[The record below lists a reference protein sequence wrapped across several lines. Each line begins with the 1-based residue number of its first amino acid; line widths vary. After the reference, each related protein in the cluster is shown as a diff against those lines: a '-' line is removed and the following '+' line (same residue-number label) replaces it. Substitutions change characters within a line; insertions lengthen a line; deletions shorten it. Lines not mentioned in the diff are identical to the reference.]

1 VSAPIESTT
10 TQSLIVQKNYMV
22 VVTGGAGFIGSCF
35 IRKLND
41 EGVQDV
47 LVVDYLGES
56 NKWKNLVGKQ
66 FTDIVHPDVFR
77 EDLLDGDY
85 TDEIEAIIHLGACSA
100 TTERNADY
108 LLDNNYRYSVDLAA
122 YSASSDVRFL
132 YASSAA
138 TYGIGEQ
145 GYSDELSHTL
155 RPLNMYGY
163 SKLLFDNWVLN
174 NGLQESCVGIRYF
187 NVFGPNEYHK
197 DDMASMV
204 YKAFCQIEQT
214 GKIRLFQS
222 NTPEYAD
229 GGQMRDFV
237 YVKDVCEVMWNILK
251 DTSIAGIYNLGTGTA
266 RNWNDLATAVFHAM
280 GKEPVIEYIA
290 MPESLRLQY
299 QNFTEADMSKL
310 SGTSAA
316 HEFQSLE
323 ASVGDYVGEYL
334 STKKMYW

>member
-1 VSAPIESTT
+1 
-10 TQSLIVQKNYMV
+10 MV

-35 IRKLND
+35 IKKLND
-41 EGVQDV
+41 EGVTDV
-47 LVVDYLGES
+47 LVVDYLGEA

-85 TDEIEAIIHLGACSA
+85 IDEIEAIVHLGACSA

-122 YSASSDVRFL
+122 YCASGDVRFI

-145 GYSDELSHTL
+145 GYSDSLSRTL

-163 SKLLFDNWVLN
+163 SKLLFDNWIHD
-174 NGLQESCVGIRYF
+174 NGLLESCVGIRYF

-214 GKIRLFQS
+214 GKIRLFKS
-222 NTPEYAD
+222 NAPQYAH

-237 YVKDVCEVMWNILK
+237 YVKDVCDVMWKILK
-251 DTSIAGIYNLGTGTA
+251 DDTIAGIYNLGTGKA
-266 RNWNDLATAVFHAM
+266 RSWNELADAVFHAI
-280 GKEPVIEYIA
+280 GIESRIEYIE
-290 MPESLRLQY
+290 MPESLRQQY
-299 QNFTEADMSKL
+299 QNFTQADMAKL
-310 SGTSAA
+310 SATSAA

-323 ASVGDYVGEYL
+323 SSVNDYVGEYL
-334 STKKMYW
+334 LTKKMYW

>member
-1 VSAPIESTT
+1 
-10 TQSLIVQKNYMV
+10 MV

-35 IRKLND
+35 IKKLND
-41 EGVQDV
+41 EGVTDV
-47 LVVDYLGES
+47 LVVDYLGEAS
-56 NKWKNLVGKQ
+56 KWKNLVGKQ
-66 FTDIVHPDVFR
+66 FTDIIHPDVFR

-122 YSASSDVRFL
+122 YAASSNVRFI

-145 GYSDELSHTL
+145 GYSDTMCQTL

-163 SKLLFDNWVLN
+163 SKLLFDNWIVN
-174 NGLQESCVGIRYF
+174 NGLLENCVGIRYF

-204 YKAFCQIEQT
+204 YKAYCQIEET
-214 GKIRLFQS
+214 GKIRLFKS
-222 NTPEYAD
+222 NTSEYAD
-229 GGQMRDFV
+229 GGQMRDFI
-237 YVKDVCEVMWNILK
+237 YVKDVCDVMWKMLK
-251 DTSIAGIYNLGTGTA
+251 DDTIVGIYNLGTGKA
-266 RNWNDLATAVFHAM
+266 RNWNDLANAVFLAM
-280 GKEPVIEYIA
+280 GLEPTIEYIE
-290 MPESLRLQY
+290 MPASLREQY

-310 SGTSAA
+310 SQTSAA

-323 ASVGDYVGEYL
+323 VSVKDYVKEYL
-334 STKKMYW
+334 LTKKMYW